1 MSAFRIWLLAEMW
14 TFEMLNLPT
23 VWEAVEKVANML
35 LKRGSIDEMAE
46 VFSVCEPIDYLW
58 MRLPKWKPRLDYK
71 PKESGETGTK
81 SQND

>member
-1 MSAFRIWLLAEMW
+1 
-14 TFEMLNLPT
+14 
-23 VWEAVEKVANML
+23 ML